1 MNIHMA
7 RRRRGLATVV
17 TSAIMMTAVCIMGST
32 GVVWSQ
38 TSLNSQQLEMTS
50 TVNDYVN
57 RINEFMVFEY
67 VYCDSDPCD
76 SIVVVLT
83 NVGDVTLDVSEIK
96 INDKD
101 SEFTKTT
108 KISKGQIKSDKSI
121 SVVIDD
127 PAFSSYDIL
136 DVIVKTTRDNI
147 IQTTI
152 ST

>member
-1 MNIHMA
+1 MNMHMV

-38 TSLNSQQLEMTS
+38 TSLNSQQLEMTN

-57 RINEFMVFEY
+57 KINEFMVFEY

-83 NVGDVTLDVSEIK
+83 NVGDVALDVSEIK
-96 INDKD
+96 VNDKD
-101 SEFTKTT
+101 SGFTKTM

-127 PAFSSYDIL
+127 PVFSSYDTL
-136 DVIVKTTRDNI
+136 DVVVKTTRDNI